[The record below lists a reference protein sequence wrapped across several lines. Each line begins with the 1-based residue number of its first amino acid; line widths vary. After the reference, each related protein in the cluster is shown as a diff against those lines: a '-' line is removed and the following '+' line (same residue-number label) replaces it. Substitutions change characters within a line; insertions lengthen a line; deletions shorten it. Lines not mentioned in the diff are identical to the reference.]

1 MMTLIVYLCFSYIWG
16 YRTMRLEYLH
26 MEHSKYNTDMR
37 LFVALSPIMLPI
49 KLAERM
55 FKKGDYPYLS

>member
-1 MMTLIVYLCFSYIWG
+1 
-16 YRTMRLEYLH
+16 MRLEYLH